1 MVGDGDTPIAGVASL
16 HQADPTHLSFLV
28 SARYLSYFH
37 RTRAGAVLV
46 SGAFRAVAE
55 GPATR
60 IVVANPLRAV
70 AHALTLFHPAPEPRW
85 SIHPSA
91 SIGRGTVWEGRI
103 MVERGAMLGADV
115 RLGAGCRIGAHA
127 VIEDG
132 VTMGAEC
139 SLGPHTV
146 VHHGTRM
153 GHRVVLKAGARVGA
167 SGFGYASSLEG
178 PTPIPH
184 IGQCVI
190 EDDVDIGANTT
201 VDRGMLDDTVV
212 GRGTKIDNLV
222 QIGHNVRIGARCVI
236 MGQAGLGGSTVLED
250 DVMLGGQA
258 GLAGH
263 LRIGARARVAAQGG
277 VIGDVPANTTVSG
290 YPARP
295 HRAVLRQTA
304 ALARLTS
311 VVDQLERLA
320 EP

>member
-1 MVGDGDTPIAGVASL
+1 M
-16 HQADPTHLSFLV
+16 
-28 SARYLSYFH
+28 
-37 RTRAGAVLV
+37 
-46 SGAFRAVAE
+46 
-55 GPATR
+55 
-60 IVVANPLRAV
+60 
-70 AHALTLFHPAPEPRW
+70 AHALTLFHPEPEPRW
-85 SIHPSA
+85 GIDPSA
-91 SIGRGTVWEGRI
+91 SIGLGTVWEGRI
-103 MVERGAMLGADV
+103 LVERGAVLGADV
-115 RLGAGCRIGAHA
+115 RLGSGCRIGAHA

-132 VTMGAEC
+132 VTMGADC
-139 SLGPHTV
+139 RIGPHAV
-146 VHHGTRM
+146 VHRGTRM

-184 IGQCVI
+184 VGDCVI

-201 VDRGMLDDTVV
+201 VDRGMLDGTVV

-263 LRIGARARVAAQGG
+263 LRIGAGARVAAQSG
-277 VIGDVPANTTVSG
+277 VIGDIPTNTTVSG

-311 VVDQLERLA
+311 VVDRLERLA